1 MKIATLLWI
10 ALTMGLSVATWTSP
24 ASAAVKDNT
33 TAREAM
39 IAKCSVEARSRYPGG
54 YRDWDTSR
62 DLVYS
67 RCMFEA
73 GHMR

>member
-1 MKIATLLWI
+1 MKIATLLSI
-10 ALTMGLSVATWTSP
+10 ALAMGLSVATWTSP

-39 IAKCSVEARSRYPGG
+39 IAKCSVEARSHYPGG

-62 DLVYS
+62 DLAYS
-67 RCMFEA
+67 RCMFDA